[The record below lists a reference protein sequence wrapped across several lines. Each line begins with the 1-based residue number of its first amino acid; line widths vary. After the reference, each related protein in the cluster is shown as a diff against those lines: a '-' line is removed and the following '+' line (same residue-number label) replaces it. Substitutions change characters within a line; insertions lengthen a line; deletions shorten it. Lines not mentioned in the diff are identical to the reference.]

1 MVLRGRTIRQFQP
14 ALLETLQRNMIL
26 FGRLG
31 TREDAGSGVRLFC
44 LPESS
49 YIIGQMIT
57 VGGGIR
63 F

>member
-1 MVLRGRTIRQFQP
+1 
-14 ALLETLQRNMIL
+14 MIL

-44 LPESS
+44 IPESS